1 MENEKYATRVTVARA
16 LKEKNRIANKLNIV
30 RTRIRNENSVESNIK
45 RTFDIKA
52 LVAEEAALYNRLVA
66 VKTAI
71 AVANAEI
78 AEKLIRMS
86 ELKAAIEWYRGIP
99 TKEGTFQETNYRD
112 TTITRTFTTVLSGQE
127 VIQLVEETQA
137 QIENL
142 QDEIDEFNATK
153 YIEIPA

>member
-1 MENEKYATRVTVARA
+1 MENIEIKVTVARA
-16 LKEKNRIANKLNIV
+16 LKEKNRIANKLNVV
-30 RTRIRNENSVESNIK
+30 RSRIRNENSVESNIK
-45 RTFDIKA
+45 RTFDIKT

-99 TKEGTFQETNYRD
+99 TKEGTFQEPSYRD
-112 TTITRTFTTVLSGQE
+112 TTITRTFTTILSGQE
-127 VIQLVEETQA
+127 VNQLVEATQT

-153 YIEIPA
+153 YIDIPA